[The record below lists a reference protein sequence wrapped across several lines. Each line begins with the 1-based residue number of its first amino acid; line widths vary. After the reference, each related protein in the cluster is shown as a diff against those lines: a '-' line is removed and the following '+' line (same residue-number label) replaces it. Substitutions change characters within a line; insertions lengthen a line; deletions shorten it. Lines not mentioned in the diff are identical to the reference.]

1 MTLGAS
7 LREIENRNLD
17 VVGRAELCCELA
29 KTFENKGEYAKAR
42 KMLGHF
48 WQHIGERPRLE
59 GLQPSTAGE
68 LLLRVGVLTSAIGS
82 TTQFAEAQE
91 AAKNLISESLT
102 LFQSTNN
109 QKKTAEAETELALC
123 YWRTGEINEARDLLK
138 DALSLLTIDSEL
150 KAKAIARLAI
160 VERTA
165 PNYGKALRI
174 LTENAALFETINN
187 HTLKGSYHVTL
198 GTVLEN
204 LWESKNRDYVD
215 RALIEYA
222 AASYHFE
229 RAGHRGYLASVE
241 NNLGFL
247 YFKLNRCEQ
256 AHEHLDH
263 ARRVLVSLKDFG
275 TIAQVDET
283 RARVFLKQ
291 GRIIESERAARAAVR
306 SLEKTGRH
314 ALLAEALITHGRALA
329 RLKRFGASLGAF
341 RRSADL
347 SALTGNLTSAAEAA
361 LAAFQ
366 ELREHLVAWESGQHI
381 SGRGWCNDK
390 QSREHDVI
398 KIALQN
404 AKGSITHAARDL
416 GVSYQW
422 LSYKLRTKYQDL
434 LKERTPVRHR
444 KRRQ

>member
-1 MTLGAS
+1 M
-7 LREIENRNLD
+7 
-17 VVGRAELCCELA
+17 
-29 KTFENKGEYAKAR
+29 
-42 KMLGHF
+42 
-48 WQHIGERPRLE
+48 
-59 GLQPSTAGE
+59 
-68 LLLRVGVLTSAIGS
+68 
-82 TTQFAEAQE
+82 
-91 AAKNLISESLT
+91 
-102 LFQSTNN
+102 
-109 QKKTAEAETELALC
+109 
-123 YWRTGEINEARDLLK
+123 
-138 DALSLLTIDSEL
+138 
-150 KAKAIARLAI
+150 AI

-165 PNYGKALRI
+165 PNYSKALRI
-174 LTENAALFETINN
+174 LTENASLFEAINN

-229 RAGHRGYLASVE
+229 QAGHRGYLASVE

-247 YFKLNRCEQ
+247 YFKINRCEQ

-263 ARRVLVSLKDFG
+263 ARRILVSLKDFG

-306 SLEKTGRH
+306 SLEKSGRH

-329 RLKRFGASLGAF
+329 RLKRYGASLGAF

-347 SALTGNLTSAAEAA
+347 SALIGNTDRAAEAA

-366 ELREHLVAWESGQHI
+366 ELREHLVAWESGNHI

-398 KIALQN
+398 KLALQN

-422 LSYKLRTKYQDL
+422 LSYKLRTTYKDL

-444 KRRQ
+444 KRRK